1 MADNTTLNS
10 GSGGDVIATDDVTT
24 LNGAASSG
32 VKVQRMKP
40 MFGDNNDATD
50 VSLNA
55 PFPIRPAAAYFIFG
69 TGNSST
75 SQLGAGATFTGAIED
90 VLSQPAASILI
101 TADQP
106 ITLTINQYI
115 DASGTFKA
123 STWTYTL
130 TANQQF
136 ARSFTLNGNYFNL
149 TVQNTGA
156 SATTTLN
163 INTYYGTIATAGAAP
178 QQASMPVTV
187 ATDQTPIPTKLT
199 DGTNTI
205 AIDPINSDGISTAEF
220 ALPTEGYLHLFN
232 GTTWDRA
239 RGTIANGLEVDVT
252 RMTPDGTNVMPSM
265 DVAAR
270 RAYMQITDG
279 TASVVVDN
287 TPADAEAAATAALVV
302 NARMK
307 GLNSAGTNDR
317 IRANTT
323 NFKCATYTTAQ
334 TGVALWTPAAGKAI
348 CVTSIQIQSYGTT
361 AGTAQVWFGAAADT
375 AYTRGTDAP
384 VFDGEFAPSATN
396 KPGFA
401 MAFPTPIRGA
411 ADFVLRVTTTGA
423 QSITVNVWGYEI

>member
-1 MADNTTLNS
+1 MADNTTLNA
-10 GSGGDVIATDDVTT
+10 GSGGDVIATDDI
-24 LNGAASSG
+24 GG
-32 VKVQRMKP
+32 VKYQRVKVTH
-40 MFGDNNDATD
+40 GVDGSSTDASTT
-50 VSLNA
+50 SPL
-55 PFPIRPAAAYFIFG
+55 PIQPAAAYFIFG

-75 SQLGAGATFTGAIED
+75 SQLTAGSTFTGAIED
-90 VLSQPAASILI
+90 VLAQPAVSLLI
-101 TADQP
+101 TSDQP
-106 ITLTINQYI
+106 FTLTINQYI
-115 DASGTFKA
+115 DASGTYKA
-123 STWTYTL
+123 STWTYTIA
-130 TANQQF
+130 ANVQF
-136 ARSFTLNGNYFNL
+136 ARSFTMNGNYFNL
-149 TVQNTGA
+149 TLQNTGA
-156 SATTTLN
+156 ASTTTLN
-163 INTYYGTIATAGAAP
+163 INTYYGTIPTAGAQPA
-178 QQASMPVTV
+178 QASMPVTV
-187 ATDQTPIPTKLT
+187 ATDQTPIPMKIT

-205 AIDPINSDGISTAEF
+205 AVDQINSDSISTSEY

-265 DVAAR
+265 DTVAR
-270 RAYMQITDG
+270 RAYVQVTDG
-279 TASVVVDN
+279 TTGIVVDN

-334 TGVALWTPAAGKAI
+334 TGTALWTPAAGKAV

-361 AGTAQVWFGAAADT
+361 AGTAQVWFGASADT
-375 AYTRGTDAP
+375 TYTRGTDAP

-401 MAFPTPIRGA
+401 MTFPVQVRGT
-411 ADFVLRVTTTGA
+411 ADYVLRVTTTNA
-423 QSITVNVWGYEI
+423 QSITINVWGYEI